1 MAFDLDNDELKA
13 TREKSADEIFKD
25 LGYEIEYF
33 ENGVGY
39 YIGDEENIIEILK
52 NLENNKPEIW
62 INDDF
67 HAITMEELKAIY
79 KKCDE
84 MRYI

>member
-25 LGYEIEYF
+25 LGYEIMKIGNGTEYF
-33 ENGVGY
+33 L
-39 YIGDEENIIEILK
+39 DEKEIAILINPETK
-52 NLENNKPEIW
+52 KPEIW
-62 INDDF
+62 VDDV
-67 HAITMEELKAIY
+67 ISMEELKAIY
-79 KKCDE
+79 KKCEE